1 MNTFSFARQLVVG
14 TLCLAASALTASAT
28 TIYNVKLVDSG
39 VSDIAPTVT
48 IAGQTINNVYIGP
61 YTISV
66 NGYNLPAMC
75 IDFNIASHVG
85 DSYTAYATSVGSSNL
100 SSTYAPTYGQ
110 EYEEEAYLFS
120 QITQKGISNSTRTSI
135 QEAAWDIM
143 AYGITG
149 SSYKTTLNSTSSSLK
164 TNTNTTAVESYIDL
178 ALANYSGY
186 ANAGYYVISDTTKGG
201 EQEFLAYY
209 PTSTSVTP
217 EPSSLMLMLAPSLLA
232 GVEAVR
238 RRKLGAA
245 LLG

>member
-1 MNTFSFARQLVVG
+1 
-14 TLCLAASALTASAT
+14 
-28 TIYNVKLVDSG
+28 
-39 VSDIAPTVT
+39 
-48 IAGQTINNVYIGP
+48 
-61 YTISV
+61 
-66 NGYNLPAMC
+66 MC

-85 DSYTAYATSVGSSNL
+85 DTYNAYATSVGSSNL
-100 SSTYAPTYGQ
+100 SNTYAPADGQ

-120 QITQKGISNSTRTSI
+120 QITKTGVSDSSRTAI

-149 SSYKTTLNSTSSSLK
+149 SGYKTTLNSTSSSLK
-164 TNTNTTAVESYIDL
+164 TNTNTTAVENYIDL
-178 ALANYSGY
+178 ALANYSSY
-186 ANAGYYVISDTTKGG
+186 ANVGYYLISDTTKNG
-201 EQEFLAYY
+201 EQEFLTYY